1 MKINA
6 IVGENGEIII
16 PQSIRKNIGLE
27 YNDVISFEQQDENAF
42 LLKKEKVCE
51 CCDCGKVSHFV
62 KPTDETT
69 LLDFF
74 DGLSLEEQR
83 AVFFHLT
90 MKFAN
95 MKVGDKNV

>member
-6 IVGENGEIII
+6 IVGEKGEIII

-27 YNDVISFEQQDENAF
+27 YNDIVSFEKQDENTVI
-42 LLKKEKVCE
+42 LKKEIICE
-51 CCDCGKVSHFV
+51 CCDRGKVSHFV

-83 AVFFHLT
+83 AVFLNLSL
-90 MKFAN
+90 KFAN
-95 MKVGDKNV
+95 VKVGDKNV